1 MTPLKDSSTI
11 EDYVKTVGTNSP
23 GVRENVLLERLA
35 VPLGKARS
43 RDGLKLDFSINK
55 TSIFLLVRKMKL
67 RSENEQKCAL
77 KVLRS

>member
-23 GVRENVLLERLA
+23 RVRENVLERLA

-43 RDGLKLDFSINK
+43 RDGLKLDFSIDK

-67 RSENEQKCAL
+67 RSENEQECAL